1 MSQFD
6 YGTIDPNAKS
16 GPQLALDLNQFRD
29 ALNSGHRGA
38 TRPPYARSGM
48 SWVQEVS
55 GERWDLMFFDG
66 ATDYL
71 LRSINPQTGKL
82 LPIPQENVQGL
93 VDLGQAVEKNTAPMI
108 GATATAEGKK
118 GLVPVP
124 SAGDSDRYLSTDG
137 TFRAVNKATLG
148 ITALETTQANHSG
161 RISALE
167 NNRAFSKSFTSDD
180 QVITAGGWL
189 TLAHRLGGWPTLW
202 ARYLVCKDPEH
213 GYWAGAYTD
222 TIGASDYAYSL
233 GVSIVP
239 DATSIYCRFGSQ
251 SSVFYVLHWDTGNV
265 VSITPSKWRLVV
277 RAWA

>member
-6 YGTIDPNAKS
+6 YGTIDPNSKS

-93 VDLGQAVEKNTAPMI
+93 AELGQSLEKNTASMV
-108 GATATAEGKK
+108 GSTATAAGKK
-118 GLVPVP
+118 GLVPAP
-124 SAGDSDRYLSTDG
+124 PAGDAERYLSADG
-137 TFRAVNKATLG
+137 SFRAVNRTTLG
-148 ITALETTQANHSG
+148 IAALESTQANQSGRITALE
-161 RISALE
+161 
-167 NNRAFSKSFTSDD
+167 NNKTFSKVFTSHE

-189 TLAHRLGGWPTLW
+189 TLAHGFGGLPTLY

-213 GYWAGAYTD
+213 GYYAGAYTD
-222 TIGASDYAYSL
+222 TIGASDFAYSL
-233 GVSIVP
+233 GVSITP
-239 DATSIYCRFGSQ
+239 DADNIYCRFGSQ
-251 SSVFYVLHWDTGNV
+251 ASVFYVLHWVTGNV
-265 VSITPSKWRLVV
+265 VAITPSKWRLVV